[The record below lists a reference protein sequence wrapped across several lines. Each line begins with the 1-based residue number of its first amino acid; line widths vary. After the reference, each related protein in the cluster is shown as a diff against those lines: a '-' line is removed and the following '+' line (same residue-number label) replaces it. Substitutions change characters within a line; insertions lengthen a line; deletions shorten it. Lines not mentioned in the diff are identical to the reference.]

1 VTGHRIL
8 PTGPARPARRRL
20 VPRHRP
26 EPFGVLS
33 AFRLY
38 GSAVQDGLDLTHI
51 AALTV
56 AATTLTWI
64 GAVLLDRRDVL

>member
-1 VTGHRIL
+1 M
-8 PTGPARPARRRL
+8 
-20 VPRHRP
+20 
-26 EPFGVLS
+26 LS